1 MTYIIA
7 EAGLNHNGSI
17 DIAKELIRVAA
28 ESKCDAVKF
37 QKRTIELLATE
48 EILNAKDDRF
58 PDFGK
63 TYREIRE
70 HHEFSL
76 EEYKSLKELSQ
87 HYGLDFIVTPFDTEA
102 VKFLDKVGVDKFKLA
117 SHSLTN
123 IPLLEF
129 IKTFNT
135 PVIMSTGM
143 SNIEEVDTAVS
154 ILKDYVDLELMHC
167 ISAYPTP
174 EEMHNM
180 NMIDFY
186 KERYSLKVGYS
197 GHEIGWLPSI
207 CAVSKGADSIE
218 RHITLD
224 SKMNG
229 FDHKLSL
236 EPKELTKM
244 VLDIRSV
251 EKILGNAIR
260 NVNEIEDITRKK
272 YHVSAVTK
280 KDFKENQI
288 IKMDDLI
295 FKNPGTGLSYYEA
308 KELIKNPLNINV
320 SRDVLLTKKMF
331 K

>member
-28 ESKCDAVKF
+28 ESKCNAVKF

-58 PDFGK
+58 PEFGS

-70 HHEFSL
+70 HHEFNL
-76 EEYKSLKELSQ
+76 DEYIVLKELSKS
-87 HYGLDFIVTPFDTEA
+87 YGLDFIVTPFDIEA
-102 VKFLDKVGVDKFKLA
+102 VKFLNNVGVDKFKLA

-129 IKTFNT
+129 IREFSV

-143 SNIEEVDTAVS
+143 SNIEEVDNAVS
-154 ILKDYVDLELMHC
+154 ILKGNVDLELMHC

-174 EEMHNM
+174 NHMHNL

-186 KERYSLKVGYS
+186 KNRYSIKVGYS

-207 CAVSKGADSIE
+207 CAVAKGADSVE

-224 SKMNG
+224 CKMIG

-236 EPKELTKM
+236 EPKELKKM
-244 VLDIRSV
+244 VDDIRSV
-251 EKILGNAIR
+251 EEVLGNTIR
-260 NVNEIEDITRKK
+260 SVNEIESITRKK
-272 YHVSAVTK
+272 YHVSAVSSKEFK
-280 KDFKENQI
+280 KNEF
-288 IKMDDLI
+288 IKMKDLV
-295 FKNPGTGLSYYEA
+295 FKNPGTGLSYQEA
-308 KELIKNPLNINV
+308 KEIIKNPLKVDV
-320 SRDVLLTKKMF
+320 SKDVLLTKDMF
-331 K
+331 I